1 LNNLDRLREQQDFL
15 TYLVNPESL
24 STRRKSM
31 TSVSQD
37 VRYSL
42 RMLLKHKGFTVV
54 AALTLALGIG
64 VNTAMFSVLN
74 TFLFRSLP
82 YPQSEQ
88 IVRVFR
94 TSPHSQSWPHS
105 AANFFDQHEK
115 NTVFDKL
122 AAYNFAS
129 RNLTE
134 EGHTAERLLGL
145 AGTADFFPLLGVAPA
160 RGRVFNPEE
169 FEPGADNVIVLT
181 DRFWTRRFGSDPNIV
196 GRTIQLDGK
205 TVQIVGVMPPGFEHP
220 ILWGPIDM
228 YQPLTFT
235 QERKTNRGNNFLSSF
250 GRLKPG
256 VSIQQ
261 AEQSMVALAANIGQ
275 QNSSNVGESVR
286 LEPLQRSMSDS
297 IGRTVMWFTFGLA
310 GFVLLIACA
319 NLANLQLVRTAA
331 RSRELAVRA
340 ALGAGRLRLLRHS
353 LTESILVAL
362 IGGIISL
369 VIALV
374 AVRFISNRL
383 FTDLPGASVQ
393 LDYKVFG
400 FALLCSL
407 VTGVLFGTVP
417 AWLASRADVNQ
428 ALRENSRGSTAGRS
442 QHRLRHMLIIGEVA
456 FAMVLLAAAGL
467 FLRGLHRF
475 INSDPGWQVDGLV
488 TAQMSLRG
496 EKYTTDKQRV
506 AFLIELENRLSTL
519 PGVQHAAIGGSH
531 PVFGFNSSSSFVV
544 EGRPEPPLDKVP
556 EMFYEPASINYFET
570 LGARLLQ
577 GRTFNEADVA
587 DHPSVI
593 VINETTARNFW
604 PNESPIGKRVSNPG
618 REKKEFYE
626 IIGVVNDLGF
636 PGSLGE
642 PYTRYEAFVPVA
654 QAAPAYLTLV
664 LRTSANSEAL
674 GNSLRNTIA
683 GLDPN
688 LPVYRIRT
696 ARAAVDQGL
705 GSISLLGSLLGAFA
719 TVGLILAAVG
729 IYGVVSYTVVQR
741 TGELGIRMALGAQAR
756 DVLWLVLGKGAVLV
770 LIGALLGVAGA
781 YGVSKLL
788 IAVIPSLPTRDPLTL
803 LFAGLALFVVG
814 LLACYIPARRAT
826 RVDPLV
832 ALRSD

>member
-1 LNNLDRLREQQDFL
+1 
-15 TYLVNPESL
+15 
-24 STRRKSM
+24 M

-42 RMLLKHKGFTVV
+42 RLLLKHKAFTIV

-82 YPQSEQ
+82 YPHSEQ
-88 IVRVFR
+88 LVRVWR
-94 TSPHSQSWPHS
+94 TSPHSQSWPFS
-105 AANFFDQHEK
+105 AANFFDQHDK
-115 NTVFDKL
+115 NTVFEKM
-122 AAYNFAS
+122 AAYNFTS
-129 RNLTE
+129 RNLTDQ
-134 EGHTAERLLGL
+134 GQTAERLLSL
-145 AGTADFFPLLGVAPA
+145 AATADFFPLLGVAPA
-160 RGRVFNPEE
+160 YGRVFKPEE

-205 TVQIVGVMPPGFEHP
+205 SVQVVGVMPPGFEHP
-220 ILWGPIDM
+220 ILWGPIDI

-235 QERKTNRGNNFLSSF
+235 PERKTNRGNNYLSSF

-261 AEQSMVALAANIGQ
+261 AEQSMIALAANIHK
-275 QNSSNVGESVR
+275 QNSSNEGESVR

-362 IGGIISL
+362 IGGTISL

-407 VTGVLFGTVP
+407 LTGVLFGTVP
-417 AWLASRADVNQ
+417 AWFASRADVNQ
-428 ALRENSRGSTAGRS
+428 ALRDNSRGNTAGRS
-442 QHRLRHMLIIGEVA
+442 QHRLRHTLIVGEVA
-456 FAMVLLAAAGL
+456 FAFVLLAAAGL
-467 FLRGLHRF
+467 FLRGLQRF
-475 INSDPGWQVDGLV
+475 INADPGWRVDGLL

-496 EKYTTDKQRV
+496 DKYKDDKQRV
-506 AFLIELENRLSTL
+506 VFLKELENRLRTI
-519 PGVQHAAIGGSH
+519 PGVEHVAIGGSN
-531 PVFGFNSSSSFVV
+531 PVYGFNSSSSFLV
-544 EGRPEPPLDKVP
+544 EGRPEPPPDKYP
-556 EMFYEPASINYFET
+556 EMFYEPASSDYFET
-570 LGARLLQ
+570 LGARLQQ
-577 GRTFNEADVA
+577 GRTFNDSEVA
-587 DHPSVI
+587 DHPLVVI
-593 VINETTARNFW
+593 INETTARNFW
-604 PNESPIGKRVSNPG
+604 PNESPIGKRISNTGP
-618 REKKEFYE
+618 KKDYYE
-626 IIGVVNDLGF
+626 VVGVVNGLAF
-636 PGSLGE
+636 PGNLGE
-642 PYTRYEAFVPVA
+642 PYTRYEAFIPVA
-654 QAAPAYLTLV
+654 QSAPGYLMLL
-664 LRTSANSEAL
+664 LRTSANSETLA
-674 GNSLRNTIA
+674 NSLRNAIA

-696 ARAAVDQGL
+696 ARAAVDSGL

-719 TVGLILAAVG
+719 AVGVILAAIG

-741 TGELGIRMALGAQAR
+741 TGELGIRVALGAQTR

-770 LIGALLGVAGA
+770 LTGALLGGVGA
-781 YGVSKLL
+781 YAVSRLL
-788 IAVIPSLPTRDPLTL
+788 LSLIPSLPTRDPLIVPVT
-803 LFAGLALFVVG
+803 GMALVVVA

-826 RVDPLV
+826 RVDPLT
-832 ALRSD
+832 ALRSE